1 MGQKLGIV
9 SFTEHGSQLNERLRE
24 MLERSGY
31 VCESYAAEKYAGKYH
46 LFPLKVSA
54 KAWTEKMFQSMDA
67 LLFIGACGIA
77 VRSIAP
83 YLQGKDKDPAVV
95 VLDERGIFAISLLSG
110 HLGGANELTA
120 VLANLTGAIPVITTA
135 TDINGRFAVD
145 VFAKKQN
152 LWISDLKAAKAVS
165 AAVLDEEP
173 VGFFSEFPVTGE
185 IPCELQRLAD
195 GERFEGNCGMVLS
208 LNEEKNPFAVTL
220 HLIPRIVSLG
230 IGCKKG
236 TPQETVEQEVLKA
249 LQSCHVSIHSIFAA
263 ASIDLKKEEA
273 GILAFCEKHAIPFCT
288 YTKEELMDLEGDFT
302 ASAFVK
308 ETTGVDCVCER
319 SAILAGGGAEL
330 LLKKRAANGVAVAL
344 ALKDW
349 SVDFG

>member
-1 MGQKLGIV
+1 
-9 SFTEHGSQLNERLRE
+9 
-24 MLERSGY
+24 MLFRS
-31 VCESYAAEKYAGKYH
+31 
-46 LFPLKVSA
+46 
-54 KAWTEKMFQSMDA
+54 
-67 LLFIGACGIA
+67 
-77 VRSIAP
+77 
-83 YLQGKDKDPAVV
+83 
-95 VLDERGIFAISLLSG
+95 
-110 HLGGANELTA
+110 
-120 VLANLTGAIPVITTA
+120 
-135 TDINGRFAVD
+135 
-145 VFAKKQN
+145 
-152 LWISDLKAAKAVS
+152 VS

-319 SAILAGGGAEL
+319 SAILAGSGAEL
-330 LLKKRAANGVAVAL
+330 LLKKRAANGVTVAL

>member
-1 MGQKLGIV
+1 M
-9 SFTEHGSQLNERLRE
+9 
-24 MLERSGY
+24 
-31 VCESYAAEKYAGKYH
+31 
-46 LFPLKVSA
+46 
-54 KAWTEKMFQSMDA
+54 
-67 LLFIGACGIA
+67 
-77 VRSIAP
+77 
-83 YLQGKDKDPAVV
+83 
-95 VLDERGIFAISLLSG
+95 RGDFAISLLSG

-288 YTKEELMDLEGDFT
+288 YTKEELMGLEGDFT

-330 LLKKRAANGVAVAL
+330 LLKKRAANGVTVAL